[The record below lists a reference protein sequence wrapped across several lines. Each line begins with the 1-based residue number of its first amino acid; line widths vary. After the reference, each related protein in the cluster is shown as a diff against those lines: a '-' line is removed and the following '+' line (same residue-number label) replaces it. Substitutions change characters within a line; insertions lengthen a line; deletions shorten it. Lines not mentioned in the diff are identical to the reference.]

1 MTPPIIALAGNPNVG
16 KSTVFNALTGM
27 HQHTGN
33 WSGKTVGIAQGY
45 FKCSG
50 REYSLVDL
58 PGAYSLTA
66 DSAEEEATRDFIC
79 FENPDAAVVVCDAC
93 CLERNL
99 IFAIQVAQIVP
110 KTMLCI
116 NMMDEA
122 RHKGIKIDLDALS
135 KETGIPAVGISAARY
150 EGLDEL
156 EKAMTALVKGEL
168 HSVFIPPRYPKAVE
182 KAMQCLG
189 TLLIKKYGI
198 FSQLT
203 VLRLLENE
211 HGFISEFEKRFGEMH
226 LDAELMGAMGK
237 ANRILQEGGIT
248 KKNISDKLSACAV
261 LRAEE
266 LCLSAVDTSK
276 ARALDRDDKID
287 SVLTDKVWGIP
298 VMLVL
303 FAVIFWLTVSGA
315 NYPSQWLS
323 AGFEKLEVLLCKLLQ
338 AAKLPPMLTDVFING
353 VWRVLSWVVSV
364 MLPPMAIFFPLFTLL
379 EDLGYLPRVAFNLDR
394 GFKVAGACGKQALT
408 MCMGLGCGAVGVT
421 GTRIIDSPRERL
433 IAIITNSFVPCNGR
447 FPAMIAITTM
457 FLSANSRFS
466 SLAGAGILTGI
477 IVLSVVMTLLASWIL
492 SKTLLKGVPASFT
505 LELPP
510 YRLPKVGKVIV
521 RSVFDRTV
529 VVLTRAAAVAIPA
542 GVVIWACSNIRVD
555 GVTVLKTV
563 SDFLDPFARIFGM
576 DGNVLCG
583 FILSLPANEI
593 ALPIMTMGYSGDALG
608 EITSIE
614 KTAAL
619 FAANGFG
626 TVNALCCLVFIV
638 FHWPCATTLL
648 TVWKETKSVPC
659 VLLSVLTPLLTGLG
673 LCFLI
678 NMGAKLFI

>member
-1 MTPPIIALAGNPNVG
+1 MKPPIIALVGNPNVG
-16 KSTVFNALTGM
+16 KSTVFNAITGM

-33 WSGKTVGIAQGY
+33 WSGKTVGIARGH
-45 FKCSG
+45 FKCGG
-50 REYSLVDL
+50 REYRLADL

-66 DSAEEEATRDFIC
+66 DSAEEEVTRDFIC
-79 FENPDAAVVVCDAC
+79 FEKPDAAVVVCDAC

-122 RHKGIKIDLDALS
+122 RQKGIKIDIDELS
-135 KETGIPAVGISAARY
+135 KEMGIPVVGISAARY

-156 EKAMTALVKGEL
+156 EKAMASLAEGRL

-182 KAMQCLG
+182 RAMQCLG
-189 TLLIKKYGI
+189 AVLIKKYGI
-198 FSQLT
+198 FSQLA
-203 VLRLLENE
+203 VLKLLENE
-211 HGFISEFEKRFGEMH
+211 HGFVSEFEKRFGEIR
-226 LDAELMGAMGK
+226 LDAELMGTMGK
-237 ANRILQEGGIT
+237 ANRILQEGGTT
-248 KKNISDKLSACAV
+248 KKNISDKLSACTV

-266 LCLSAVDTSK
+266 LCLSAVDTSGAK
-276 ARALDRDDKID
+276 ALDRDNKID
-287 SVLTDKVWGIP
+287 SVLTDKIWGIP
-298 VMLVL
+298 IMLIL

-323 AGFEKLEVLLCKLLQ
+323 MAFEKLEVLLCKALGTMG
-338 AAKLPPMLTDVFING
+338 LPSVLTDVLING

-394 GFKVAGACGKQALT
+394 GFKAAGACGKQALT

-447 FPAMIAITTM
+447 FPAIIAVTAM
-457 FLSANSRFS
+457 FLSANNRFS
-466 SLAGAGILTGI
+466 SLIGAGILTGV
-477 IVLSVVMTLLASWIL
+477 IVLSVGMTLLASWIL

-510 YRLPKVGKVIV
+510 YRLPKIGKVIV
-521 RSVFDRTV
+521 RSVFDRTF

-542 GVVIWACSNIRVD
+542 GIVIWSCSNFEIN
-555 GVTVLKTV
+555 GVTLLKAAA
-563 SDFLDPFARIFGM
+563 DFMNPFAKIFGM
-576 DGNVLCG
+576 DGNMLCG

-593 ALPIMTMGYSGDALG
+593 ALPIMAMGYSGGALE
-608 EITSIE
+608 EITSLE
-614 KTAAL
+614 KTAEL

-626 TVNALCCLVFIV
+626 TVNAICCLVFIV

-648 TVWKETKSVPC
+648 TVWKETKSVRW
-659 VLLSVLTPLLTGLG
+659 VLLSVITPLLTGLG

-678 NMGAKLFI
+678 NVCAKLFL